1 MKRAAFTTGVVLLVI
16 TLSSVVAYRLGLR
29 RGAVRP
35 AIPTASEAVE
45 GPCVD
50 FSEAGPLVGKSACVT
65 GRVLRV
71 YTSRAGNTFL
81 DFCPDYRQCPFAS
94 VVFSEDRAKFG
105 DLHELRGRRVEL
117 RGLVSFYQERAEI
130 IIREPHQL
138 QVVP

>member
-1 MKRAAFTTGVVLLVI
+1 MKRIVFVI
-16 TLSSVVAYRLGLR
+16 EIVFLAMAISSFIAYRLGLH
-29 RGAVRP
+29 RGARR
-35 AIPTASEAVE
+35 ASAPVVGDAVE

-50 FSEAGPLVGKSACVT
+50 FSEAESLVGKSACIS

-81 DFCPDYRQCPFAS
+81 DFCPDYRNCPFAS
-94 VVFSEDRAKFG
+94 VVFSEDREKFG

-130 IIREPHQL
+130 IIREPQQL
-138 QVVP
+138 HVVQ